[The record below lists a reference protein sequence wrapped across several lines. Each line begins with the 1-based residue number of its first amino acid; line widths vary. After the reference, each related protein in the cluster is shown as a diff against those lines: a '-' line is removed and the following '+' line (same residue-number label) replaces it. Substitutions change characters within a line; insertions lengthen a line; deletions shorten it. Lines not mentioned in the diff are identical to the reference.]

1 MKNKRS
7 ITTTNAFKKVW
18 KESDRKPN
26 KIWVDEGNE
35 FYNRSV
41 KSWWEINAMEMYL
54 TLNERKSVITERFIR
69 TLKFINTWLQY
80 QEMCIFIS

>member
-1 MKNKRS
+1 MKAMKFTIDQWS
-7 ITTTNAFKKVW
+7 H
-18 KESDRKPN
+18 
-26 KIWVDEGNE
+26 GG
-35 FYNRSV
+35 
-41 KSWWEINAMEMYL
+41 EINAMEMYL

>member
-1 MKNKRS
+1 MKAMNFTIDQWS
-7 ITTTNAFKKVW
+7 H
-18 KESDRKPN
+18 
-26 KIWVDEGNE
+26 GG
-35 FYNRSV
+35 
-41 KSWWEINAMEMYL
+41 EINAMEMYL